1 MKIFTKTVFIAAI
14 AMTTFQTS
22 AQSTHEKG
30 DFLLNPSVTLGWYDY
45 GYGLNR
51 VSAIPPVGLN
61 FEYHLNDIF
70 GLGMEGTYMSR
81 KYEDFNPT
89 AFTNSFEYRY
99 QALSARLSFHYLD
112 LLRQWFPDELSS
124 ESLDKVD
131 LYVTA
136 SAGYQWVNT
145 KQSWRTGDATATPN
159 EALYFESSYI
169 SNFAAGARYYLSD
182 NFGVFLEGGRNT
194 FGWVKIGATLKF

>member
-1 MKIFTKTVFIAAI
+1 MKIFTKTVLIAI
-14 AMTTFQTS
+14 LAMTTFQTS
-22 AQSTHEKG
+22 AQSSHEKG

-61 FEYHLNDIF
+61 FEYHLSDIF
-70 GLGMEGTYMSR
+70 GLGLEGTFMSR

-89 AFTNSFEYRY
+89 AFTYNYEYRY
-99 QALSARLSFHYLD
+99 QAVSARLSFHYLD
-112 LLRQWFPDELSS
+112 LLRKWFPDELSS

-131 LYVTA
+131 LYFTA
-136 SAGYQWVNT
+136 SGGYQWINT

-169 SNFAAGARYYLSD
+169 SNFAAGARYYVTD